1 MTRSMKTTRAAAVL
15 LAGSLVACAD
25 NPAGPTLSS
34 EQQRDL
40 STLYGVT
47 AANADVSR
55 AQAAGYTAKLTE
67 CMTHPEGG
75 MGFHYGNLAYID
87 GNARVAEP
95 EILIYEPQ
103 ADGSLKF
110 VGIEFVVPFTA
121 SATPPSLFGLDFHRN
136 EAFQLWV
143 LHVWLYRENPSG
155 MFADWNPNVS
165 CAAAK

>member
-1 MTRSMKTTRAAAVL
+1 MNRSMKTSRAAAFL

-25 NPAGPTLSS
+25 NPTGPTLTSR
-34 EQQRDL
+34 QQDDL
-40 STLYGVT
+40 NTLYGVT
-47 AANADVSR
+47 AAYTDFSR

-87 GNARVAEP
+87 GTARVDQP

-103 ADGSLKF
+103 ADGSLEF

-121 SATPPSLFGLDFHRN
+121 SATAPSLFGLDFHRN

-143 LHVWLYRENPSG
+143 LHVWLYRENPGG

-165 CAAAK
+165 CAAAR